1 MEITAKQIIGKPV
14 EAAGG
19 VAGKIDDI
27 FFDVRTGD
35 ITHASVALRGWYRG
49 NVVLIPLDSCCA
61 HYANRKITFHNMSVE
76 SIRQAP
82 LLDEDAERNAEISQ
96 MFLAYEDITPCWNFN
111 GRCCINTTRSE
122 SIEKKT
128 GQPALWGLR
137 DLLKSEVYCENT
149 RNIGIIENFAINIDL
164 WQLTRAMLRKGPWY
178 LPERFMVPIASIL
191 EVEKSETG
199 VRVRMTPVH
208 QHLAA

>member
-1 MEITAKQIIGKPV
+1 
-14 EAAGG
+14 
-19 VAGKIDDI
+19 
-27 FFDVRTGD
+27 
-35 ITHASVALRGWYRG
+35 
-49 NVVLIPLDSCCA
+49 
-61 HYANRKITFHNMSVE
+61 MSVE

-149 RNIGIIENFAINIDL
+149 R
-164 WQLTRAMLRKGPWY
+164 
-178 LPERFMVPIASIL
+178 
-191 EVEKSETG
+191 
-199 VRVRMTPVH
+199 
-208 QHLAA
+208 